1 MSKQPVQQDSKA
13 LGDQMR
19 ERLLERTT
27 TQFDALVVVVRQKL
41 SDLLDEAVS
50 TKVAQVRQDAWF
62 LFKKAQPLWRE
73 HTLQFWQ
80 EALAPVELVAQASQR
95 GKLELIE
102 TGKIENK
109 IVASRLA
116 LALMDEA
123 APHINELRKR
133 FRTLNQGEA
142 LHEADIVNPDV
153 LILAIVEGWSASGMS
168 DEAWQLVADTVRKF
182 LILKMPAVYDQCNE
196 DLEALGILPEADKAF
211 KVRASAQKVTPPVG
225 SVQPASQGMEAP
237 RHAAAAASAGAGMDA
252 PLQGAAKGFPG
263 RAHRAQ
269 NLLQQVGK
277 LVFGT
282 PDSAAAHAP
291 VTQVASPWQNTFNVP
306 ASADG
311 AYLGAT
317 GSPAE
322 GDQSSTAFYNPPSAT
337 LMAASYQSPI
347 LADAY
352 YKQVPGLASVSAT
365 PQLVQR
371 VAAGLVEQS
380 ASIKRQ
386 AGTDNEKALIEL
398 VSLMFQ
404 AILQEARIPA
414 GIRVW
419 FARLQMPVLRLSLE
433 DPGFFNNATHPAR
446 KLIDHMG
453 SCVLGFGASDVSS
466 AALESEIS
474 RIVQVVEQ
482 YPDTGTRVYLKVYEE
497 LQAFLKQHLRGG
509 KPETEHVLSMVESLE
524 LKETMTIQYTIELR
538 NQLKDMPV
546 GEDIRNF
553 LLKTWSEV
561 MAVGTVRSGPQHA
574 ETLSL
579 KRTASELIWA
589 ASSKSTRAER
599 ARVISTLPGLLK
611 NLRTGMALLGSDEA
625 SQEAQFQVISNALA
639 DAFMSKAQGIDDA
652 RIQVLAERL
661 ANLEDYVSED
671 GLDEMQIDAQ
681 AIEDLLG
688 VDMSGLQVINSGGQS
703 ASAEML
709 KWVSQLTLGSW
720 FNLEHAGQN
729 LMVQHAWRS
738 PLGHLHLFATALGQS
753 YLMQTQRMA
762 ACLEADLMKPQEVDS
777 LTTRATRDAMA
788 KLQAQPDLLLA

>member
-1 MSKQPVQQDSKA
+1 MNQQITRPEMKA
-13 LGDQMR
+13 LGEQMR

-41 SDLLDEAVS
+41 SDLLDEAVPN
-50 TKVAQVRQDAWF
+50 KVSQIRQDAWF
-62 LFKKAQPLWRE
+62 HFKKAQPQWRE
-73 HTLQFWQ
+73 HTLRFWQ
-80 EALAPVELVAQASQR
+80 EALAPVDLAAQASQR

-133 FRTLNQGEA
+133 FRAMNQGEA
-142 LHEADIVNPDV
+142 LPEADIVNPDV

-168 DEAWQLVADTVRKF
+168 DEAWQLVAETVRHF

-196 DLEALGILPEADKAF
+196 DLEALGILPVADKAF
-211 KVRASAQKVTPPVG
+211 KVRASTQKVSPSAG
-225 SVQPASQGMEAP
+225 FVQPASQAMQAQHG
-237 RHAAAAASAGAGMDA
+237 AAATSAGSGTGA
-252 PLQGAAKGFPG
+252 PLQAGAKGFPG

-269 NLLQQVGK
+269 NLLQQVGR

-282 PDSAAAHAP
+282 PDAAALHAQ
-291 VTQVASPWQNTFNVP
+291 VTQVANPWQNTFNVP
-306 ASADG
+306 AGADG
-311 AYLGAT
+311 AYLDAA
-317 GSPAE
+317 GSKGE

-337 LMAASYQSPI
+337 LMAASYQSPV

-352 YKQVPGLASVSAT
+352 YEQVPGLALVSAT

-419 FARLQMPVLRLSLE
+419 FARLQMPVLRLALE
-433 DPGFFNNATHPAR
+433 DPGFFNNAAHPAR

-453 SCVLGFGASDVSS
+453 SCVLGFDASDVSS

-482 YPDTGTRVYLKVYEE
+482 YPETGPRVYIKVYEE
-497 LQAFLKQHLRGG
+497 LQAFLKQHLKG

-553 LLKTWSEV
+553 LFKTWSEV
-561 MAVGTVRSGPQHA
+561 MAVGTVRSGPQH
-574 ETLSL
+574 EKTLTL

-625 SQEAQFQVISNALA
+625 STEEQFQVISNALA

-652 RIQVLAERL
+652 HIQALAKRL

-688 VDMSGLQVINSGGQS
+688 VDVSGLKVITSGGQA
-703 ASAEML
+703 ASADML
-709 KWVSQLTLGSW
+709 KWVSQVTLGSW

-729 LMVQHAWRS
+729 LLVQHAWRS
-738 PLGHLHLFATALGQS
+738 PLGHLHLFATALGDS

-762 ACLEADLMKPQEVDS
+762 AYLEADLMKPQEIDS

-788 KLQAQPDLLLA
+788 KLQAQPDLLLD